1 MSTNEGDRYK
11 PFFVPICAP
20 SEENGDHSGS
30 ITHVRVPTLGLQRA
44 LPVFTSKE
52 LSCKF
57 QEHPAIE
64 QQLLRAIPCEMDPF
78 QLENLVV
85 GLEES
90 GLELLAFDLAVTS
103 DGLWETPLPP
113 MHIEHYRR
121 LLADVG
127 SALDELVVAYI
138 DMYGEQ
144 PQEPQGLMRRARKL
158 LHRLKT
164 IFT

>member
-1 MSTNEGDRYK
+1 
-11 PFFVPICAP
+11 
-20 SEENGDHSGS
+20 
-30 ITHVRVPTLGLQRA
+30 
-44 LPVFTSKE
+44 
-52 LSCKF
+52 
-57 QEHPAIE
+57 
-64 QQLLRAIPCEMDPF
+64 
-78 QLENLVV
+78 
-85 GLEES
+85 LEES

-103 DGLWETPLPP
+103 DGLWESLLPP
-113 MHIEHYRR
+113 MPIEHFRR

-158 LHRLKT
+158 HHRLKM

>member
-1 MSTNEGDRYK
+1 M
-11 PFFVPICAP
+11 PFIVTVCAP
-20 SEENGDHSGS
+20 SKENGDHSAS
-30 ITHVRVPTLGLQRA
+30 ITHVRVPTLGQQSV

-78 QLENLVV
+78 ELENLVV

-103 DGLWETPLPP
+103 DGLWESPLPP
-113 MHIEHYRR
+113 MPIEHYRR

-127 SALDELVVAYI
+127 SALEELVLAYI
-138 DMYGEQ
+138 DMYGAQ
-144 PQEPQGLMRRARKL
+144 PQEPQSLMRRARRL
-158 LHRLKT
+158 LHWLKT

>member
-1 MSTNEGDRYK
+1 MSTNEGDRYM
-11 PFFVPICAP
+11 PLFVPVCAP
-20 SEENGDHSGS
+20 SEENGDHIGS
-30 ITHVRVPTLGLQRA
+30 ITHVRVPTLGLQKA

-52 LSCKF
+52 LSWKF
-57 QEHPAIE
+57 EEHTAFE
-64 QQLLRAIPCEMDPF
+64 QHLLGAIPCEMDPF
-78 QLENLVV
+78 ELETLVV
-85 GLEES
+85 GLEGS
-90 GLELLAFDLAVTS
+90 GPELLAFDLAVTP
-103 DGLWETPLPP
+103 DGLWESPLPP
-113 MHIEHYRR
+113 MPIEHYRR
-121 LLADVG
+121 LLAEVG

>member
-1 MSTNEGDRYK
+1 MSTKEGDRYM
-11 PFFVPICAP
+11 PLFVTVCAP

-30 ITHVRVPTLGLQRA
+30 ITHVRVPTLGQQRV
-44 LPVFTSKE
+44 LPVFTSRE
-52 LSCKF
+52 LSWKF

-64 QQLLRAIPCEMDPF
+64 QQLLGAIPCEMDPF
-78 QLENLVV
+78 ELENLVV

-90 GLELLAFDLAVTS
+90 GLELLAFDPAVNS
-103 DGLWETPLPP
+103 DGLWESPLPP
-113 MHIEHYRR
+113 MPIEHYRR
-121 LLADVG
+121 VLAEAG

-138 DMYGEQ
+138 DMYGER